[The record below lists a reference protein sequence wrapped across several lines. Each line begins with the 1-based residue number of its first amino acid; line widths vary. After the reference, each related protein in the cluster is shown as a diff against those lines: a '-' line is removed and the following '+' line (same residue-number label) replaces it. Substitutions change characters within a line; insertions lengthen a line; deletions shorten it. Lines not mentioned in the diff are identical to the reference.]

1 MAARAGNKTTN
12 AQRHRSSPPNVSF
25 ILRGK
30 KNQKKKEEEE
40 VRYLTG
46 NLGRARRHLR
56 PPGSHSK
63 ELAKTI
69 SLQSAAILIW
79 QPDSITRRKNCFSR
93 HQQSSG
99 NYLNCVMI
107 MPQSSG
113 ESFTFSPL
121 HPPLTTTSFFFF
133 SFFLFLLQHLR
144 SVERGEIN
152 SSPPLVCLFRVFH
165 KHMFDPEREQM
176 LCEIP
181 ETEMPSVWHR
191 RQNAPYRCLEF
202 AFLHFE
208 GDKAVATGSLLPPPE
223 DGRITLFGPA
233 LIRLHL

>member
-1 MAARAGNKTTN
+1 M
-12 AQRHRSSPPNVSF
+12 
-25 ILRGK
+25 
-30 KNQKKKEEEE
+30 
-40 VRYLTG
+40 RYLTG

-113 ESFTFSPL
+113 ESFTFSPPT
-121 HPPLTTTSFFFF
+121 HPPPHLLFSFFF
-133 SFFLFLLQHLR
+133 LQATQEHLR

-152 SSPPLVCLFRVFH
+152 SSPPLVCLFGVFH
-165 KHMFDPEREQM
+165 KHVFDLERKQM

-181 ETEMPSVWHR
+181 ETETPSVWHT
-191 RQNAPYRCLEF
+191 RQNATYRCGF
-202 AFLHFE
+202 FSVFQFE
-208 GDKAVATGSLLPPPE
+208 GDKCTCSLLPPPQ
-223 DGRITLFGPA
+223 DGCITLFGPA
-233 LIRLHL
+233 LIRLHLIFRPLSYPVKSKSCNSRISRIFPVNFSWY